1 MFRLLP
7 GLTLYLHKSQDPDRL
22 SGGGAFTA
30 SKMAGLPLTT
40 AANAAKLCCKPLISL
55 AGAPYGKRTPVPAL
69 RGRRRASWVRHHL
82 GARGVR
88 GSCRLRLRHGRKN
101 DGRSSNPGS
110 EAQICFGISARST
123 GAIRALVAAAGF
135 LETACAGCPG
145 GALRLKSCG

>member
-88 GSCRLRLRHGRKN
+88 GSCRLLLRHGRKTTADLPTREARLRFALASRQ
-101 DGRSSNPGS
+101 DGP
-110 EAQICFGISARST
+110 
-123 GAIRALVAAAGF
+123 AL
-135 LETACAGCPG
+135 
-145 GALRLKSCG
+145 